1 MSLPFWSKKIG
12 LFLTFTLICCVSL
25 ANDDLFRQA
34 RALQHDGKYDEAIV
48 AFKKYLSQPRHKED
62 FSNQQ
67 MVMYTDALVQLMN
80 TFQSKGDPEA
90 CISTL
95 KEVFETS
102 PILQETY
109 LRDYYSVLG
118 YAL

>member
-48 AFKKYLSQPRHKED
+48 AFKKYLSMH
-62 FSNQQ
+62 S
-67 MVMYTDALVQLMN
+67 MHLVR
-80 TFQSKGDPEA
+80 
-90 CISTL
+90 IIY
-95 KEVFETS
+95 EV
-102 PILQETY
+102 
-109 LRDYYSVLG
+109 
-118 YAL
+118 